1 MKVFDESSEATPKK
15 WEYVFRVAKERYEA
29 LSPEQKVEHDRKQ
42 RESFARG
49 MMPTGD
55 PRFD

>member
-1 MKVFDESSEATPKK
+1 MHFRDWTANDELAKAIKEA
-15 WEYVFRVAKERYEA
+15 VERYEA
-29 LSPEQKVEHDRKQ
+29 LPPEQKAECDRLQ
-42 RESFARG
+42 RESFLRG